1 MGELKLYRKRII
13 PQECILLEDDILL
26 YRDNEVIITKW
37 NTIRPKKTLSHGY
50 SCYFLERGFKVS
62 KFYDHDD
69 QLISWYCDIIDT
81 AYSCEDGTE
90 TYIFTDLLADSVVEG
105 GHTGVEDVGGPYGF
119 TTWWELVDHTHVEI
133 AIEGHGERAWD
144 GCGSHHQHVGR
155 ICALTPE
162 LGTLSHTKTVLFVDD
177 NKPQTCELHRVLDN
191 GMGAY
196 KDLYG
201 AVEQSFQHFL
211 TSFAFHDTCQEGYAQ
226 VHVFQETHHC
236 LQVLLNLHHL
246 VADGSSVA
254 RFPCPYGFRG

>member
-90 TYIFTDLLADSVVEG
+90 TYIFTDLLADVVVYPDGRVRVVDLDELADAQR
-105 GHTGVEDVGGPYGF
+105 GHLMQPE
-119 TTWWELVDHTHVEI
+119 ELQ
-133 AIEGHGERAWD
+133 A
-144 GCGSHHQHVGR
+144 
-155 ICALTPE
+155 ALRHLDKLLTIIYKGAF
-162 LGTLSHTKTVLFVDD
+162 GTLQKFVDD
-177 NKPQTCELHRVLDN
+177 QEKLDREQN
-191 GMGAY
+191 G
-196 KDLYG
+196 
-201 AVEQSFQHFL
+201 
-211 TSFAFHDTCQEGYAQ
+211 TS
-226 VHVFQETHHC
+226 
-236 LQVLLNLHHL
+236 
-246 VADGSSVA
+246 
-254 RFPCPYGFRG
+254 

>member
-90 TYIFTDLLADSVVEG
+90 TYIFTDLLADVVVYPDGAASGQAADDHLQRGVRHASEICRRPG
-105 GHTGVEDVGGPYGF
+105 ETGQR
-119 TTWWELVDHTHVEI
+119 T
-133 AIEGHGERAWD
+133 ERNK
-144 GCGSHHQHVGR
+144 
-155 ICALTPE
+155 L
-162 LGTLSHTKTVLFVDD
+162 KTVFYLRLSRRDSYD
-177 NKPQTCELHRVLDN
+177 TGCDRQT
-191 GMGAY
+191 
-196 KDLYG
+196 G
-201 AVEQSFQHFL
+201 AVR
-211 TSFAFHDTCQEGYAQ
+211 AGYR
-226 VHVFQETHHC
+226 T
-236 LQVLLNLHHL
+236 
-246 VADGSSVA
+246 D
-254 RFPCPYGFRG
+254 